1 MLLKRNKDARQS
13 QHAAEPLNGVFPL
26 APVSIKLK
34 RGGPKARANGLA
46 DGTTVMSTSGDGA
59 GIGAR
64 QHRIDRK
71 AFKGRGAARELMK
84 ARQAVDKVHEDMRN
98 LAEATKSIK
107 GRTFYLALH
116 ARAATGQL
124 SLRWRKAGATDTSHI
139 PWDTLEEYFSKLPD
153 ELVHWYQTVNQVA
166 ISLNAQEKL
175 NRSVLK
181 YAAETAQINSPT
193 NHPAPNITS

>member
-1 MLLKRNKDARQS
+1 
-13 QHAAEPLNGVFPL
+13 
-26 APVSIKLK
+26 
-34 RGGPKARANGLA
+34 
-46 DGTTVMSTSGDGA
+46 
-59 GIGAR
+59 
-64 QHRIDRK
+64 
-71 AFKGRGAARELMK
+71 MK

-139 PWDTLEEYFSKLPD
+139 PWDTLAEYFSKLPD

-181 YAAETAQINSPT
+181 YAAETAQISQPT
-193 NHPAPNITS
+193 DDPSRNIIN